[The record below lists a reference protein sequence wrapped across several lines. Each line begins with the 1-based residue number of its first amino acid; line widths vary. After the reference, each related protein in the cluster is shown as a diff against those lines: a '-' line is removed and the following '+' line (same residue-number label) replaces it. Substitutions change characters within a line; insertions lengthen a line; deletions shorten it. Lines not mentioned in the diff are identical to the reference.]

1 MRVDPLQILT
11 KLAAVQNI
19 PTRRVTPPLRGWKSL
34 TTPAAIA
41 GPPVRLAGVRQ
52 LLLDSTPE
60 NTLLLVEDT
69 FELYFALFRIPD
81 EKNTVFL
88 IGPWTVGPR
97 TPSARKWV
105 RRYLGEAGEAA
116 VQEYYNGVK
125 ILEASDF
132 YGALRVVV
140 DTMFGCTVPV
150 QELKEFL
157 PFQFHPD
164 TRYFHEPEFQKEIP
178 VTMLEQRYESENRIL
193 DAVARGDE
201 EAAIEAMHQH
211 SRFTYG
217 GRFEGTLYQQK
228 NKMIVLNTLL
238 RKAIEPSKVHPY
250 YIDAISSK
258 YSRIIEE
265 ANEVPNEMMWQM
277 TRDYCAYVRRYSL
290 KEYSPAVQKVMNYVN
305 LNVAEPLTL
314 KSLAAMCFISIV
326 PVGIV
331 QAGDRQHSDRLY
343 QHPARQP
350 RGPAAGAEQPHHC
363 RRGRGSGHS
372 GRELFYKDLQ
382 KDAGSHP
389 HTLPPRTQR
398 KVKNEKNAR
407 FFPEM
412 YVLCKTSGK
421 RRAFSVRRNLLHE
434 QNDVVTIL
442 KGFMDFWH
450 GIWMY
455 VAFLTD
461 FVLDI
466 KKNVV
471 HNNINCEE
479 CTKKRPESCELVPLR
494 TFFQMAI
501 IQTETMERTCKY
513 IP

>member
-19 PTRRVTPPLRGWKSL
+19 PTRRVTPPFEGLEEFDYGLRRSL
-34 TTPAAIA
+34 DPQFDWQEF
-41 GPPVRLAGVRQ
+41 GQ

-60 NTLLLVEDT
+60 NTLLLVEGT
-69 FELYFALFRIPD
+69 FELHFALFRIPD

-105 RRYLGEAGEAA
+105 KRYLGEAGEAA

-314 KSLAAMCFISIV
+314 KSLAVMCFISPSYLSALFKQETGNTLIDYINTQRV
-326 PVGIV
+326 NRAAQLLVQNNHTIAAVAEEVGILDV
-331 QAGDRQHSDRLY
+331 NYFTKIFKKTLGVTPTRY
-343 QHPARQP
+343 
-350 RGPAAGAEQPHHC
+350 
-363 RRGRGSGHS
+363 RREH
-372 GRELFYKDLQ
+372 K
-382 KDAGSHP
+382 
-389 HTLPPRTQR
+389 
-398 KVKNEKNAR
+398 EK
-407 FFPEM
+407 
-412 YVLCKTSGK
+412 
-421 RRAFSVRRNLLHE
+421 
-434 QNDVVTIL
+434 
-442 KGFMDFWH
+442 
-450 GIWMY
+450 
-455 VAFLTD
+455 
-461 FVLDI
+461 
-466 KKNVV
+466 
-471 HNNINCEE
+471 
-479 CTKKRPESCELVPLR
+479 
-494 TFFQMAI
+494 
-501 IQTETMERTCKY
+501 
-513 IP
+513 

>member
-19 PTRRVTPPLRGWKSL
+19 PTRRVTPPFEGLEEFDYGLRRALDPQFDWQEFG
-34 TTPAAIA
+34 
-41 GPPVRLAGVRQ
+41 Q

-60 NTLLLVEDT
+60 NTLLLVEGT
-69 FELYFALFRIPD
+69 FELHFALFRIPD

-97 TPSARKWV
+97 TQSARKWV

-305 LNVAEPLTL
+305 LNVAEPLPL
-314 KSLAAMCFISIV
+314 KSLAAMCFISPSYLSALFKQETGSTLNDYINTQRV
-326 PVGIV
+326 NRAAQLLVQNNHTIAAVAEEVGILDV
-331 QAGDRQHSDRLY
+331 NYFTKIFKKTLGVTPTRY
-343 QHPARQP
+343 
-350 RGPAAGAEQPHHC
+350 
-363 RRGRGSGHS
+363 RREH
-372 GRELFYKDLQ
+372 K
-382 KDAGSHP
+382 
-389 HTLPPRTQR
+389 
-398 KVKNEKNAR
+398 EK
-407 FFPEM
+407 
-412 YVLCKTSGK
+412 
-421 RRAFSVRRNLLHE
+421 
-434 QNDVVTIL
+434 
-442 KGFMDFWH
+442 
-450 GIWMY
+450 
-455 VAFLTD
+455 
-461 FVLDI
+461 
-466 KKNVV
+466 
-471 HNNINCEE
+471 
-479 CTKKRPESCELVPLR
+479 
-494 TFFQMAI
+494 
-501 IQTETMERTCKY
+501 
-513 IP
+513 

>member
-19 PTRRVTPPLRGWKSL
+19 PTRRVTPPFEGLEEFDYGLRRSL
-34 TTPAAIA
+34 DPQFDWQEF
-41 GPPVRLAGVRQ
+41 GQ

-60 NTLLLVEDT
+60 NTLLLVEGT
-69 FELYFALFRIPD
+69 FELHFALFRIPD

-97 TPSARKWV
+97 TQSARKWV

-314 KSLAAMCFISIV
+314 KSLADMCFISPSYLSALFKQETGSTLIDYINTQRV
-326 PVGIV
+326 NRAAQLLVQNNYTIAAVAEEVGILDV
-331 QAGDRQHSDRLY
+331 NYFTKIFKKTLGVTPTRY
-343 QHPARQP
+343 
-350 RGPAAGAEQPHHC
+350 
-363 RRGRGSGHS
+363 RREH
-372 GRELFYKDLQ
+372 K
-382 KDAGSHP
+382 
-389 HTLPPRTQR
+389 
-398 KVKNEKNAR
+398 EK
-407 FFPEM
+407 
-412 YVLCKTSGK
+412 
-421 RRAFSVRRNLLHE
+421 
-434 QNDVVTIL
+434 
-442 KGFMDFWH
+442 
-450 GIWMY
+450 
-455 VAFLTD
+455 
-461 FVLDI
+461 
-466 KKNVV
+466 
-471 HNNINCEE
+471 
-479 CTKKRPESCELVPLR
+479 
-494 TFFQMAI
+494 
-501 IQTETMERTCKY
+501 
-513 IP
+513 

>member
-11 KLAAVQNI
+11 KLAAIQNI
-19 PTRRVTPPLRGWKSL
+19 PTRRVTPPFEGLEEFDYGLRRSL
-34 TTPAAIA
+34 DPQFDWQEF
-41 GPPVRLAGVRQ
+41 GQ
-52 LLLDSTPE
+52 LLLASTPE
-60 NTLLLVEDT
+60 NTLLLVEGT
-69 FELYFALFRIPD
+69 FELHFALFRIPD

-88 IGPWTVGPR
+88 VGPWTVGPR
-97 TPSARKWV
+97 TQSARKWAK
-105 RRYLGEAGEAA
+105 RYLGEAGEAA

-125 ILEASDF
+125 ILEAGDF
-132 YGALRVVV
+132 YGGLRAVV

-314 KSLAAMCFISIV
+314 KNLAAMCFISPSYLSALFKQETGSTLIDYINTQRV
-326 PVGIV
+326 NRAAQLLVQNNHTIAAVAEEVGILDV
-331 QAGDRQHSDRLY
+331 NYFTKIFKKTLGVTPTRY
-343 QHPARQP
+343 
-350 RGPAAGAEQPHHC
+350 
-363 RRGRGSGHS
+363 RREH
-372 GRELFYKDLQ
+372 K
-382 KDAGSHP
+382 
-389 HTLPPRTQR
+389 
-398 KVKNEKNAR
+398 EK
-407 FFPEM
+407 
-412 YVLCKTSGK
+412 
-421 RRAFSVRRNLLHE
+421 
-434 QNDVVTIL
+434 
-442 KGFMDFWH
+442 
-450 GIWMY
+450 
-455 VAFLTD
+455 
-461 FVLDI
+461 
-466 KKNVV
+466 
-471 HNNINCEE
+471 
-479 CTKKRPESCELVPLR
+479 
-494 TFFQMAI
+494 
-501 IQTETMERTCKY
+501 
-513 IP
+513 

>member
-1 MRVDPLQILT
+1 MSCTLPCSASPIEKKHGLSHWT
-11 KLAAVQNI
+11 
-19 PTRRVTPPLRGWKSL
+19 
-34 TTPAAIA
+34 
-41 GPPVRLAGVRQ
+41 
-52 LLLDSTPE
+52 LD
-60 NTLLLVEDT
+60 
-69 FELYFALFRIPD
+69 
-81 EKNTVFL
+81 
-88 IGPWTVGPR
+88 GGPR

-314 KSLAAMCFISIV
+314 KSLAAMCFISPSYLSALFKQETGSTLIDYINTQRV
-326 PVGIV
+326 NRAAQLLVQNNHTIAAVAEEVGILDV
-331 QAGDRQHSDRLY
+331 NYFTKIFKKTLGVTPTRY
-343 QHPARQP
+343 
-350 RGPAAGAEQPHHC
+350 
-363 RRGRGSGHS
+363 RREH
-372 GRELFYKDLQ
+372 K
-382 KDAGSHP
+382 
-389 HTLPPRTQR
+389 
-398 KVKNEKNAR
+398 EK
-407 FFPEM
+407 
-412 YVLCKTSGK
+412 
-421 RRAFSVRRNLLHE
+421 
-434 QNDVVTIL
+434 
-442 KGFMDFWH
+442 
-450 GIWMY
+450 
-455 VAFLTD
+455 
-461 FVLDI
+461 
-466 KKNVV
+466 
-471 HNNINCEE
+471 
-479 CTKKRPESCELVPLR
+479 
-494 TFFQMAI
+494 
-501 IQTETMERTCKY
+501 
-513 IP
+513 

>member
-19 PTRRVTPPLRGWKSL
+19 PTRRVTPPFEGLEEFDYGLRRSL
-34 TTPAAIA
+34 DPQFDWQEF
-41 GPPVRLAGVRQ
+41 GQ

-60 NTLLLVEDT
+60 NTLLLVEGT
-69 FELYFALFRIPD
+69 FELHFALFRIPD

-88 IGPWTVGPR
+88 IGPWAVGPR

-314 KSLAAMCFISIV
+314 KNLAAMCFISPSYLSALFKQETGSTLIDYINTQRV
-326 PVGIV
+326 NRAAQLLVQNNHTIAAVAEEVGILDV
-331 QAGDRQHSDRLY
+331 NYFTKIFKKTLGVTPTRY
-343 QHPARQP
+343 
-350 RGPAAGAEQPHHC
+350 
-363 RRGRGSGHS
+363 RREH
-372 GRELFYKDLQ
+372 K
-382 KDAGSHP
+382 
-389 HTLPPRTQR
+389 
-398 KVKNEKNAR
+398 EK
-407 FFPEM
+407 
-412 YVLCKTSGK
+412 
-421 RRAFSVRRNLLHE
+421 
-434 QNDVVTIL
+434 
-442 KGFMDFWH
+442 
-450 GIWMY
+450 
-455 VAFLTD
+455 
-461 FVLDI
+461 
-466 KKNVV
+466 
-471 HNNINCEE
+471 
-479 CTKKRPESCELVPLR
+479 
-494 TFFQMAI
+494 
-501 IQTETMERTCKY
+501 
-513 IP
+513 

>member
-1 MRVDPLQILT
+1 MGNALCLVFQLHQ
-11 KLAAVQNI
+11 KHGLAFEVLHQGI
-19 PTRRVTPPLRGWKSL
+19 IQTGKS
-34 TTPAAIA
+34 T
-41 GPPVRLAGVRQ
+41 GQ

-60 NTLLLVEDT
+60 NTLLLVEGT
-69 FELYFALFRIPD
+69 FELHFALFRIPD

-97 TPSARKWV
+97 TQSARKWV

-314 KSLAAMCFISIV
+314 KSLAAMCFISPSYLSALFKQETGSTLIDYINTQRV
-326 PVGIV
+326 NRAAQLLVQNNHTIAAVAEEVGILDV
-331 QAGDRQHSDRLY
+331 NYFTKIFKKTLGVTPTRY
-343 QHPARQP
+343 
-350 RGPAAGAEQPHHC
+350 
-363 RRGRGSGHS
+363 RREH
-372 GRELFYKDLQ
+372 K
-382 KDAGSHP
+382 
-389 HTLPPRTQR
+389 
-398 KVKNEKNAR
+398 EK
-407 FFPEM
+407 
-412 YVLCKTSGK
+412 
-421 RRAFSVRRNLLHE
+421 
-434 QNDVVTIL
+434 
-442 KGFMDFWH
+442 
-450 GIWMY
+450 
-455 VAFLTD
+455 
-461 FVLDI
+461 
-466 KKNVV
+466 
-471 HNNINCEE
+471 
-479 CTKKRPESCELVPLR
+479 
-494 TFFQMAI
+494 
-501 IQTETMERTCKY
+501 
-513 IP
+513 

>member
-19 PTRRVTPPLRGWKSL
+19 PTRRVTPPFEGLEEFDYGLRRSL
-34 TTPAAIA
+34 DPQFDWQEF
-41 GPPVRLAGVRQ
+41 GQ

-60 NTLLLVEDT
+60 NTLLLVEGT
-69 FELYFALFRIPD
+69 FELHFALFRIPD

-97 TPSARKWV
+97 TQSARKWV

-314 KSLAAMCFISIV
+314 KGLAAMCFISPSYLSALFKQETGSTLIDYINTQRV
-326 PVGIV
+326 NRAAQLLVQNNHTIAAVAEEVGILDV
-331 QAGDRQHSDRLY
+331 NYFTKIFKKTLGVTPTRY
-343 QHPARQP
+343 
-350 RGPAAGAEQPHHC
+350 
-363 RRGRGSGHS
+363 RREH
-372 GRELFYKDLQ
+372 K
-382 KDAGSHP
+382 
-389 HTLPPRTQR
+389 
-398 KVKNEKNAR
+398 EK
-407 FFPEM
+407 
-412 YVLCKTSGK
+412 
-421 RRAFSVRRNLLHE
+421 
-434 QNDVVTIL
+434 
-442 KGFMDFWH
+442 
-450 GIWMY
+450 
-455 VAFLTD
+455 
-461 FVLDI
+461 
-466 KKNVV
+466 
-471 HNNINCEE
+471 
-479 CTKKRPESCELVPLR
+479 
-494 TFFQMAI
+494 
-501 IQTETMERTCKY
+501 
-513 IP
+513 

>member
-19 PTRRVTPPLRGWKSL
+19 PTRRVTPPFEGLEEFDYGLRRSL
-34 TTPAAIA
+34 DPQFDWQEF
-41 GPPVRLAGVRQ
+41 GQ

-60 NTLLLVEDT
+60 NTLLLVEGT
-69 FELYFALFRIPD
+69 FELHFALFRIPD

-97 TPSARKWV
+97 TQSARKWV

-314 KSLAAMCFISIV
+314 KSLAGMCFISPSYLSALFKQETGSTLIDYINTQRV
-326 PVGIV
+326 NRAAQLLVQNNHTIAAVAEEVGILDV
-331 QAGDRQHSDRLY
+331 NYFTKIFKKTLGVTPTRY
-343 QHPARQP
+343 
-350 RGPAAGAEQPHHC
+350 
-363 RRGRGSGHS
+363 RREH
-372 GRELFYKDLQ
+372 K
-382 KDAGSHP
+382 
-389 HTLPPRTQR
+389 
-398 KVKNEKNAR
+398 EK
-407 FFPEM
+407 
-412 YVLCKTSGK
+412 
-421 RRAFSVRRNLLHE
+421 
-434 QNDVVTIL
+434 
-442 KGFMDFWH
+442 
-450 GIWMY
+450 
-455 VAFLTD
+455 
-461 FVLDI
+461 
-466 KKNVV
+466 
-471 HNNINCEE
+471 
-479 CTKKRPESCELVPLR
+479 
-494 TFFQMAI
+494 
-501 IQTETMERTCKY
+501 
-513 IP
+513 

>member
-1 MRVDPLQILT
+1 MY
-11 KLAAVQNI
+11 K
-19 PTRRVTPPLRGWKSL
+19 
-34 TTPAAIA
+34 
-41 GPPVRLAGVRQ
+41 RQ
-52 LLLDSTPE
+52 
-60 NTLLLVEDT
+60 
-69 FELYFALFRIPD
+69 ELHFALFRIPD

-97 TPSARKWV
+97 TQSARKWV

-314 KSLAAMCFISIV
+314 KSLAAMCFISPSYLSALFKQETGSTLIDYINTQRV
-326 PVGIV
+326 NRAAQLLVQNNHTIAAVAEEVGILDV
-331 QAGDRQHSDRLY
+331 NYFTKIFKKTLGVTPTRY
-343 QHPARQP
+343 
-350 RGPAAGAEQPHHC
+350 
-363 RRGRGSGHS
+363 RREH
-372 GRELFYKDLQ
+372 K
-382 KDAGSHP
+382 
-389 HTLPPRTQR
+389 
-398 KVKNEKNAR
+398 EK
-407 FFPEM
+407 
-412 YVLCKTSGK
+412 
-421 RRAFSVRRNLLHE
+421 
-434 QNDVVTIL
+434 
-442 KGFMDFWH
+442 
-450 GIWMY
+450 
-455 VAFLTD
+455 
-461 FVLDI
+461 
-466 KKNVV
+466 
-471 HNNINCEE
+471 
-479 CTKKRPESCELVPLR
+479 
-494 TFFQMAI
+494 
-501 IQTETMERTCKY
+501 
-513 IP
+513 

>member
-19 PTRRVTPPLRGWKSL
+19 PTRRVTPPFEGLEEFDYGLRRSL
-34 TTPAAIA
+34 DPQFDWQEF
-41 GPPVRLAGVRQ
+41 GQ

-60 NTLLLVEDT
+60 NTLLLVEGT
-69 FELYFALFRIPD
+69 FELHFALFRIPD

-97 TPSARKWV
+97 TQSARKWV

-314 KSLAAMCFISIV
+314 KSLATMCFISPSYLSALFKQETGSTLIDYINTQRV
-326 PVGIV
+326 NRAAQLLVQNNHTIAAVAEEVGILDV
-331 QAGDRQHSDRLY
+331 NYFTKIFKKTLGVTPTRY
-343 QHPARQP
+343 
-350 RGPAAGAEQPHHC
+350 
-363 RRGRGSGHS
+363 RREH
-372 GRELFYKDLQ
+372 K
-382 KDAGSHP
+382 
-389 HTLPPRTQR
+389 
-398 KVKNEKNAR
+398 EK
-407 FFPEM
+407 
-412 YVLCKTSGK
+412 
-421 RRAFSVRRNLLHE
+421 
-434 QNDVVTIL
+434 
-442 KGFMDFWH
+442 
-450 GIWMY
+450 
-455 VAFLTD
+455 
-461 FVLDI
+461 
-466 KKNVV
+466 
-471 HNNINCEE
+471 
-479 CTKKRPESCELVPLR
+479 
-494 TFFQMAI
+494 
-501 IQTETMERTCKY
+501 
-513 IP
+513 

>member
-19 PTRRVTPPLRGWKSL
+19 PTRRVTPPFEGLEEFDYGLRRSL
-34 TTPAAIA
+34 DPQFDWQEF
-41 GPPVRLAGVRQ
+41 GQ

-60 NTLLLVEDT
+60 NTLLLVEGT
-69 FELYFALFRIPD
+69 FELHFALFRIPD

-97 TPSARKWV
+97 TQSARKWV
-105 RRYLGEAGEAA
+105 KRYLGEAGEAA

-193 DAVARGDE
+193 DAV
-201 EAAIEAMHQH
+201 
-211 SRFTYG
+211 
-217 GRFEGTLYQQK
+217 
-228 NKMIVLNTLL
+228 NTLL

-314 KSLAAMCFISIV
+314 KSLAAMCFISPSYLSALFKQETGSTLIDYINTQRV
-326 PVGIV
+326 NRAAQLLVQNNHTIAAVAEEVGILDV
-331 QAGDRQHSDRLY
+331 NYFTKIFKKTLGVTPTRY
-343 QHPARQP
+343 
-350 RGPAAGAEQPHHC
+350 
-363 RRGRGSGHS
+363 RREH
-372 GRELFYKDLQ
+372 K
-382 KDAGSHP
+382 
-389 HTLPPRTQR
+389 
-398 KVKNEKNAR
+398 EK
-407 FFPEM
+407 
-412 YVLCKTSGK
+412 
-421 RRAFSVRRNLLHE
+421 
-434 QNDVVTIL
+434 
-442 KGFMDFWH
+442 
-450 GIWMY
+450 
-455 VAFLTD
+455 
-461 FVLDI
+461 
-466 KKNVV
+466 
-471 HNNINCEE
+471 
-479 CTKKRPESCELVPLR
+479 
-494 TFFQMAI
+494 
-501 IQTETMERTCKY
+501 
-513 IP
+513 

>member
-19 PTRRVTPPLRGWKSL
+19 PTRRVTPPFEGLEEFDYGLRRSL
-34 TTPAAIA
+34 DPQFDWQEF
-41 GPPVRLAGVRQ
+41 GQ
-52 LLLDSTPE
+52 LLLASTPE
-60 NTLLLVEDT
+60 NTLLLVEGT
-69 FELYFALFRIPD
+69 FELHFALFRIPD

-97 TPSARKWV
+97 TQSARKWAK
-105 RRYLGEAGEAA
+105 RYLGEAGEAA

-290 KEYSPAVQKVMNYVN
+290 KEYSPAVQKVMNYVSPSYLSALFKQETGSTLIDYIN
-305 LNVAEPLTL
+305 TQRVNRAAQLLVQNNHTIAAVAEE
-314 KSLAAMCFISIV
+314 
-326 PVGIV
+326 VGILDV
-331 QAGDRQHSDRLY
+331 NYFTKIFKKTLGVTPTRY
-343 QHPARQP
+343 
-350 RGPAAGAEQPHHC
+350 
-363 RRGRGSGHS
+363 RREH
-372 GRELFYKDLQ
+372 K
-382 KDAGSHP
+382 
-389 HTLPPRTQR
+389 
-398 KVKNEKNAR
+398 EK
-407 FFPEM
+407 
-412 YVLCKTSGK
+412 
-421 RRAFSVRRNLLHE
+421 
-434 QNDVVTIL
+434 
-442 KGFMDFWH
+442 
-450 GIWMY
+450 
-455 VAFLTD
+455 
-461 FVLDI
+461 
-466 KKNVV
+466 
-471 HNNINCEE
+471 
-479 CTKKRPESCELVPLR
+479 
-494 TFFQMAI
+494 
-501 IQTETMERTCKY
+501 
-513 IP
+513 

>member
-19 PTRRVTPPLRGWKSL
+19 PTRRVTPPFEGLEEFDYGLRRSL
-34 TTPAAIA
+34 DPQFDWQEF
-41 GPPVRLAGVRQ
+41 GQ

-60 NTLLLVEDT
+60 NTLLLVEGT
-69 FELYFALFRIPD
+69 FELHFALFRIPD

-314 KSLAAMCFISIV
+314 KSLAAMCFISPSYLSHPYYIDAISSKYSHIIEEANEV
-326 PVGIV
+326 PNEMMWQMTRDYCAYVRRYSLKEYSPAVQKVMNYVNLNVAEPLTLKSLAAMCFISPSYLSALFKQETGSTLIDYINTQRVNRAAQLLVQNNHTIAAVAEEVGILDV
-331 QAGDRQHSDRLY
+331 NYFTKIFKKTLGVTPTRY
-343 QHPARQP
+343 
-350 RGPAAGAEQPHHC
+350 
-363 RRGRGSGHS
+363 RREH
-372 GRELFYKDLQ
+372 K
-382 KDAGSHP
+382 
-389 HTLPPRTQR
+389 
-398 KVKNEKNAR
+398 EK
-407 FFPEM
+407 
-412 YVLCKTSGK
+412 
-421 RRAFSVRRNLLHE
+421 
-434 QNDVVTIL
+434 
-442 KGFMDFWH
+442 
-450 GIWMY
+450 
-455 VAFLTD
+455 
-461 FVLDI
+461 
-466 KKNVV
+466 
-471 HNNINCEE
+471 
-479 CTKKRPESCELVPLR
+479 
-494 TFFQMAI
+494 
-501 IQTETMERTCKY
+501 
-513 IP
+513 

>member
-19 PTRRVTPPLRGWKSL
+19 PTRRVTPPFEGLEEFNYGLRRSL
-34 TTPAAIA
+34 DPQFDWQEF
-41 GPPVRLAGVRQ
+41 GQ

-60 NTLLLVEDT
+60 NTLLLVEGT
-69 FELYFALFRIPD
+69 FELHFALFRIPD

-258 YSRIIEE
+258 YARIIEE
-265 ANEVPNEMMWQM
+265 ARGDLVMEFGLRRAHGTEAGFYGARAAVIGGCAGTSVVETEQMLDRPAMGTMSHSFILSYDSELEAFEKYVKYNPDNATLLVDTYNTLEKGVPNAIKVFKKALAEGGI
-277 TRDYCAYVRRYSL
+277 TGRYGIRIDSGDLAY
-290 KEYSPAVQKVMNYVN
+290 
-305 LNVAEPLTL
+305 
-314 KSLAAMCFISIV
+314 F
-326 PVGIV
+326 
-331 QAGDRQHSDRLY
+331 
-343 QHPARQP
+343 
-350 RGPAAGAEQPHHC
+350 
-363 RRGRGSGHS
+363 
-372 GRELFYKDLQ
+372 
-382 KDAGSHP
+382 
-389 HTLPPRTQR
+389 
-398 KVKNEKNAR
+398 
-407 FFPEM
+407 
-412 YVLCKTSGK
+412 
-421 RRAFSVRRNLLHE
+421 
-434 QNDVVTIL
+434 
-442 KGFMDFWH
+442 
-450 GIWMY
+450 
-455 VAFLTD
+455 
-461 FVLDI
+461 
-466 KKNVV
+466 
-471 HNNINCEE
+471 
-479 CTKKRPESCELVPLR
+479 
-494 TFFQMAI
+494 
-501 IQTETMERTCKY
+501 
-513 IP
+513 

>member
-19 PTRRVTPPLRGWKSL
+19 PTRRVTPPFEGLEEFDYGLRRSL
-34 TTPAAIA
+34 DPQFDWQEF
-41 GPPVRLAGVRQ
+41 GQ

-60 NTLLLVEDT
+60 KTLLLVEGT
-69 FELYFALFRIPD
+69 FELHFALFRIPD

-97 TPSARKWV
+97 TQSARKWV

-314 KSLAAMCFISIV
+314 KSLAAMCFISQSYLSALFKQETGSTLIDYINTQRV
-326 PVGIV
+326 NRAAQLLVKNNHTIAAVAEEVGILDV
-331 QAGDRQHSDRLY
+331 NYFTKIFKKTLGVTPTRY
-343 QHPARQP
+343 
-350 RGPAAGAEQPHHC
+350 
-363 RRGRGSGHS
+363 RREH
-372 GRELFYKDLQ
+372 K
-382 KDAGSHP
+382 
-389 HTLPPRTQR
+389 
-398 KVKNEKNAR
+398 EK
-407 FFPEM
+407 
-412 YVLCKTSGK
+412 
-421 RRAFSVRRNLLHE
+421 
-434 QNDVVTIL
+434 
-442 KGFMDFWH
+442 
-450 GIWMY
+450 
-455 VAFLTD
+455 
-461 FVLDI
+461 
-466 KKNVV
+466 
-471 HNNINCEE
+471 
-479 CTKKRPESCELVPLR
+479 
-494 TFFQMAI
+494 
-501 IQTETMERTCKY
+501 
-513 IP
+513 

>member
-19 PTRRVTPPLRGWKSL
+19 PTRRVTPPFEGLEEFDYGLRRSL
-34 TTPAAIA
+34 DPQFDWQEF
-41 GPPVRLAGVRQ
+41 GQ

-60 NTLLLVEDT
+60 KTLLLVEGT
-69 FELYFALFRIPD
+69 FELHFALFRIPD

-97 TPSARKWV
+97 TQSARKWV

-305 LNVAEPLTL
+305 LNVAEPLKL
-314 KSLAAMCFISIV
+314 KSLAAMCFISPSYLSALFKQETDSTLIDYINTQRV
-326 PVGIV
+326 NRAAQLLVQNNHTIAAVAEEVGILDV
-331 QAGDRQHSDRLY
+331 NYFTKIFKKTLGVTPTRY
-343 QHPARQP
+343 
-350 RGPAAGAEQPHHC
+350 
-363 RRGRGSGHS
+363 RREH
-372 GRELFYKDLQ
+372 K
-382 KDAGSHP
+382 
-389 HTLPPRTQR
+389 
-398 KVKNEKNAR
+398 EK
-407 FFPEM
+407 
-412 YVLCKTSGK
+412 
-421 RRAFSVRRNLLHE
+421 
-434 QNDVVTIL
+434 
-442 KGFMDFWH
+442 
-450 GIWMY
+450 
-455 VAFLTD
+455 
-461 FVLDI
+461 
-466 KKNVV
+466 
-471 HNNINCEE
+471 
-479 CTKKRPESCELVPLR
+479 
-494 TFFQMAI
+494 
-501 IQTETMERTCKY
+501 
-513 IP
+513 

>member
-19 PTRRVTPPLRGWKSL
+19 PTRRVTPPFEGLEEFDYGLRRSL
-34 TTPAAIA
+34 DPQFDWQEF
-41 GPPVRLAGVRQ
+41 GQ

-60 NTLLLVEDT
+60 NTLLLVEGT
-69 FELYFALFRIPD
+69 FELHFALFRIPD

-314 KSLAAMCFISIV
+314 KSLAAMCFISPSYLSALFKQETGSTLIDYINTQRV
-326 PVGIV
+326 NRAAQLLVQNNHTIAAVAEEVGILDV
-331 QAGDRQHSDRLY
+331 NY
-343 QHPARQP
+343 
-350 RGPAAGAEQPHHC
+350 
-363 RRGRGSGHS
+363 
-372 GRELFYKDLQ
+372 FQ

-389 HTLPPRTQR
+389 HPLPPRTQR

-412 YVLCKTSGK
+412 YVLCKTPGK
-421 RRAFSVRRNLLHE
+421 KRAFSVQRNLLHE

-455 VAFLTD
+455 VAFFDD
-461 FVLDI
+461 FVLDS

-471 HNNINCEE
+471 HNNINC
-479 CTKKRPESCELVPLR
+479 
-494 TFFQMAI
+494 
-501 IQTETMERTCKY
+501 
-513 IP
+513 

>member
-19 PTRRVTPPLRGWKSL
+19 PTRRVTPPFEGLEEFDYGLRRSL
-34 TTPAAIA
+34 DPQFDWQEF
-41 GPPVRLAGVRQ
+41 GQ

-60 NTLLLVEDT
+60 KTLLLVEGT
-69 FELYFALFRIPD
+69 FELHFALFRIPD

-217 GRFEGTLYQQK
+217 GRFEGTLYRQK

-314 KSLAAMCFISIV
+314 KNLAAMCFISPSYLSALFKQETGSTLIDYINTQRV
-326 PVGIV
+326 NRAAQLLVQNNHTIAAVAEEVGILDV
-331 QAGDRQHSDRLY
+331 NYFTKIFKKTLGVTPTRY
-343 QHPARQP
+343 
-350 RGPAAGAEQPHHC
+350 
-363 RRGRGSGHS
+363 RREH
-372 GRELFYKDLQ
+372 K
-382 KDAGSHP
+382 
-389 HTLPPRTQR
+389 
-398 KVKNEKNAR
+398 EK
-407 FFPEM
+407 
-412 YVLCKTSGK
+412 
-421 RRAFSVRRNLLHE
+421 
-434 QNDVVTIL
+434 
-442 KGFMDFWH
+442 
-450 GIWMY
+450 
-455 VAFLTD
+455 
-461 FVLDI
+461 
-466 KKNVV
+466 
-471 HNNINCEE
+471 
-479 CTKKRPESCELVPLR
+479 
-494 TFFQMAI
+494 
-501 IQTETMERTCKY
+501 
-513 IP
+513 

>member
-1 MRVDPLQILT
+1 MCIR
-11 KLAAVQNI
+11 
-19 PTRRVTPPLRGWKSL
+19 
-34 TTPAAIA
+34 
-41 GPPVRLAGVRQ
+41 
-52 LLLDSTPE
+52 DSE
-60 NTLLLVEDT
+60 NTLLLVEGT
-69 FELYFALFRIPD
+69 FELHFALFRIPD

-97 TPSARKWV
+97 TQSARKWV

-314 KSLAAMCFISIV
+314 KSLAAMCFISPSYLSALFKQETGSTLIDYINTQRV
-326 PVGIV
+326 NRAAQLLVQNNHTIAAVAEEVGILDV
-331 QAGDRQHSDRLY
+331 NYFTKIFKKTLGVTPTRY
-343 QHPARQP
+343 
-350 RGPAAGAEQPHHC
+350 
-363 RRGRGSGHS
+363 RREH
-372 GRELFYKDLQ
+372 K
-382 KDAGSHP
+382 
-389 HTLPPRTQR
+389 
-398 KVKNEKNAR
+398 EK
-407 FFPEM
+407 
-412 YVLCKTSGK
+412 
-421 RRAFSVRRNLLHE
+421 
-434 QNDVVTIL
+434 
-442 KGFMDFWH
+442 
-450 GIWMY
+450 
-455 VAFLTD
+455 
-461 FVLDI
+461 
-466 KKNVV
+466 
-471 HNNINCEE
+471 
-479 CTKKRPESCELVPLR
+479 
-494 TFFQMAI
+494 
-501 IQTETMERTCKY
+501 
-513 IP
+513 